1 MSIELIAR
9 LNPKIQQYVMGRGG
23 VSELTWEM
31 IAGAITGLSQY
42 HSILIN
48 ILRESAYP
56 QEFTE
61 IKKWL
66 VSKILNRMADMNDHC
81 RKMSNYELAMGV
93 STIALYCYLKPRIE
107 CYECLGLG
115 VVKHQK
121 NKLENCTCCKATGWV
136 AYTIKAKL
144 NMAGWQKNYSEVG
157 AIQPLMNEKSYLMK
171 WDSYEK
177 FALSLLQQLESE
189 ISERIKDSLFSNHY

>member
-1 MSIELIAR
+1 MTIELIAR

-31 IAGAITGLSQY
+31 IAGAITGLSKN
-42 HSILIN
+42 HNILIN

-61 IKKWL
+61 IKNWL
-66 VSKILNRMADMNDHC
+66 MSNVLNRMANLNDYC

-93 STIALYCYLKPRIE
+93 STITLYCYLKPKIT
-107 CYECLGLG
+107 CYECHGLM
-115 VVKHQK
+115 VVLKQK
-121 NKLENCTCCKATGWV
+121 NKLENCTCCKGTGLV

-171 WDSYEK
+171 WASYEK

-189 ISERIKDSLFSNHY
+189 IAEKIKDSLFSNHY